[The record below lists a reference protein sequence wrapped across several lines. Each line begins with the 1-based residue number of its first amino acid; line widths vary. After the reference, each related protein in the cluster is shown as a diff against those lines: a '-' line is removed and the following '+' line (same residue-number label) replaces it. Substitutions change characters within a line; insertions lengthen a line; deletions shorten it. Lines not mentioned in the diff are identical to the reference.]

1 MLKHLVLMKF
11 HPQVGS
17 ERIGEMEKGL
27 AALPALIPE
36 IKYYDF
42 GRDVMRS
49 DRSFDFGLISH
60 FDDRQSLRRYAEH
73 PEHQKVLAVIK
84 EICAD
89 IASVDFVSESDR

>member
-1 MLKHLVLMKF
+1 MLKHLVFMKF
-11 HPQVGS
+11 HPDAS
-17 ERIGEMEKGL
+17 PERIGDMEKGL
-27 AALPALIPE
+27 GALPQLIPE

-84 EICAD
+84 EICVD
-89 IASVDFVSESDR
+89 IAAVDFISDSDR